1 MELRIEYGTTG
12 QLTWETGADADVQWK
27 PGPAALARP
36 IDAVREALAAP
47 LEYPAL
53 AAALVPGDRVV
64 MALDPGLPGLAD
76 VLTGIWSVL
85 AEAGIR
91 PEDLLLLQ
99 PASLTPRQSL
109 DPRSALPAEIRAAV
123 GWQMHQPAAD
133 NSTGYLA
140 TSLSGERVYLARELL
155 DADFVLPVGRLGFD
169 PVLGY
174 RGAASLF
181 YPGLSSPDAFV
192 RAHGQGHSELR
203 PEDDRPLRQL
213 IDEAA
218 WLLGVQFGVQVIPSA
233 TGIAAVLAGSL
244 EATIREGRRQLD
256 IGWRITQHE
265 RRETVLVSVRPA
277 AGPTTWDEVGA
288 ALEVARK
295 LVTRGGRIVLLTDL
309 EATPGPGVEMV
320 RNRRS
325 PSDALQP
332 LRRESPPDLVPATQW
347 TQAAD
352 WASLY
357 LLSRLESNLAEDLFA
372 IPLENEREVQRLLG
386 GAEDCLAIA
395 GAQFAYGEIT
405 DDEEEEE

>member
-1 MELRIEYGTTG
+1 
-12 QLTWETGADADVQWK
+12 
-27 PGPAALARP
+27 
-36 IDAVREALAAP
+36 
-47 LEYPAL
+47 
-53 AAALVPGDRVV
+53 
-64 MALDPGLPGLAD
+64 
-76 VLTGIWSVL
+76 
-85 AEAGIR
+85 
-91 PEDLLLLQ
+91 
-99 PASLTPRQSL
+99 RQSL